1 MNKIFEIYLIISAT
15 TFVIQQYLVISL
27 IYDIGKKF
35 PPFKYYVSRQFLVSI
50 LTSFIPVYNLLVLL
64 TMTLQ
69 MDLIQKNAILHL
81 IEKSKKSK

>member
-1 MNKIFEIYLIISAT
+1 MNKIFEIYLIISVT
-15 TFVIQQYLVISL
+15 TFVVQQYLVISL

-35 PPFKYYVSRQFLVSI
+35 PPLKYYVSRQFFVSI
-50 LTSFIPVYNLLVLL
+50 LTALIPVYNLLVLL

-81 IEKSKKSK
+81 IEKNKKDK